1 MAGMQVAYC
10 LLVYAA
16 TVLMVNG
23 ALSDLDLALLPQ
35 SEFDTAKLIRK
46 ISVGDIQWY
55 YYACE
60 NMPGHST
67 VSRAMAVQE

>member
-46 ISVGDIQWY
+46 ISVGDIQW
-55 YYACE
+55 
-60 NMPGHST
+60 
-67 VSRAMAVQE
+67 